1 MKNKICSKCERD
13 LPLTNDYFEKRK
25 ESRDGFRGVCRECR
39 GGKYLNQIKI
49 DRYNEV
55 KEFIEH
61 NSNCELIDT
70 VFVNVDTKMSFKC
83 DCGKIFETTFYK
95 FKNKNKRQCNDCSGQ
110 SEWDF
115 NRINE
120 WMRFNTDCVLLRVIG
135 RDENYSP
142 IIEIKCSCGDIFQT
156 DFRSFRKKIS
166 KCCNNCSEYKYY
178 DINYVKNYVEC
189 NSKCVLL
196 SESYDNIYGKLEFIC
211 QCGEKFIT
219 TFSNFMK
226 QNKRHCDKCGIERAS
241 AKKSYTFEEVKHY
254 IENNSTC
261 KLVSKEYSG
270 CYDKLELL
278 CECGERF
285 FVSFDKFKNQGVNN
299 KVRCDICNK
308 RMSLPVRNIKDFLIA
323 NNINFEREYVFKD
336 CRYKKCLPFDFYLP
350 DKNICIE
357 YDGEFHYKELSIGN
371 DLELQ
376 KTRDRI
382 KTNYCVENNIKLIR
396 IPYWE
401 NNKIEDILEKELA

>member
-1 MKNKICSKCERD
+1 MEKKACSKCERE
-13 LPLTNDYFEKRK
+13 LPLTNNYFETRK
-25 ESRDGFRGVCRECR
+25 QNKDGFRGVCRECR
-39 GGKYLNQIKI
+39 GGRFLNSIKI

-55 KEFIEH
+55 KKWVEE
-61 NSNCELIDT
+61 NSTAKLISSE
-70 VFVNVDTKMSFKC
+70 FVNVDTKMSFQC
-83 DCGKIFETTFYK
+83 ECGEVFEATFYK
-95 FKNKNKRQCNDCSGQ
+95 FKNNNKRRCSKCTKQ
-110 SEWDF
+110 EPW
-115 NRINE
+115 NE
-120 WMRFNTDCVLLRVIG
+120 KRVMEYLENNSKCKLITFTRG
-135 RDENYSP
+135 ENYR
-142 IIEIKCSCGDIFQT
+142 ILLKLECACGKEFDT
-156 DFRSFRKKIS
+156 DLQYFIRKKS
-166 KCCNNCSEYKYY
+166 KSCNYCSEYKYY
-178 DINYVKNYVEC
+178 DIEMIKEYVKN
-189 NSKCVLL
+189 NSKCEVLD
-196 SESYDNIYGKLEFIC
+196 DNYVNIETPIRFRCK
-211 QCGEKFIT
+211 CGEEFKT
-219 TFSNFMK
+219 TFTNFMK

-241 AKKSYTFEEVKHY
+241 IKKSYTFEEVKQY

-261 KLVSKEYSG
+261 KLLSKEYNG

-278 CECGERF
+278 CECGEKF

-308 RMSLPVRNIKDFLIA
+308 RISLPARNIKDFLIA

-401 NNKIEDILEKELA
+401 NDKIEDILEKELT